1 MTKIISNNFKT
12 LQYIADT
19 QLDAVLEK
27 QSAKRY
33 TLRKSKSMMPYISF
47 ETLREV
53 SYFLLSPNKFQE
65 GRMTD
70 VVFYRVIKKASNN
83 WEAFANGKKMVE
95 DMPIFKTKQEAV
107 AFLQRYFI
115 RYEIEN
121 TLLLNWNRRG

>member
-53 SYFLLSPNKFQE
+53 SYFLLSPNKF
-65 GRMTD
+65 
-70 VVFYRVIKKASNN
+70 
-83 WEAFANGKKMVE
+83 
-95 DMPIFKTKQEAV
+95 
-107 AFLQRYFI
+107 
-115 RYEIEN
+115 
-121 TLLLNWNRRG
+121 